1 MPFMADHLV
10 IKPSLV
16 VETGMKLLRR
26 ERILGAMV
34 TDQGVG
40 NWGGSVGD
48 TITIRVPG
56 IMRAHQRGIRD
67 TDRTLT
73 ENTIVEYP
81 IPVKIDKHLYQAVPM
96 KDEQL
101 TLDIRE
107 WTRQV
112 LYPMVQSIGE
122 LNEQNLA
129 NLIEGAPYTETIVID
144 PSDTFKA
151 FSTAVQRLSETNVPM
166 AGRVLVVGSAVATAL
181 RNDTQ
186 FRHADFS
193 GDLANS
199 ALRDAWVSRIA
210 GMNVIESQWIS
221 QDSAYIF
228 HPTAFL
234 VAYQSPLVPRGV
246 AYGDSASVDG
256 IALRFLADYNYSGLN
271 DRYVLD
277 TYAGYNVISD
287 PDQGFVRSIKLRLAM
302 TGGINVVSA
311 GGGAVALTVGQTLQ
325 LKIRDDNGALIT
337 DRCTFVS
344 GTPAKA
350 TVTAG
355 PGYENGGLVTAVAA
369 GTSAITV
376 TYAGPSGAKTTTVN
390 VTVS

>member
-1 MPFMADHLV
+1 MPDHEVLKSSLV
-10 IKPSLV
+10 IDSAL
-16 VETGMKLLRR
+16 KLLRR
-26 ERILGAMV
+26 ERILAAMV
-34 TDQGVG
+34 TDHGVS
-40 NWGGSVGD
+40 NWGGSEGD

-56 IMRAHQRGIRD
+56 VMRANQRGIRD
-67 TDRTLT
+67 ANRTLA
-73 ENTIVEYP
+73 ESSIVEYP
-81 IPVKIDKHLYQAVPM
+81 VPVTIDKHLYQAVPM

-101 TLDIRE
+101 SLDIRD
-107 WTRQV
+107 WARQV
-112 LYPMVQSIGE
+112 LFPMVQSIGE
-122 LNEQNLA
+122 LNESNLA
-129 NLIEGAPYTETIVID
+129 SLIETAPYQETIAID
-144 PSDTFKA
+144 PTDTFKA
-151 FSTAVQRLSETNVPM
+151 FSTAVQRLSETNVPKP
-166 AGRVLVVGSAVATAL
+166 GRVLVVGSAVATAL

-193 GDLANS
+193 GDAANS
-199 ALRDAWVSRIA
+199 ALREAWVSRIA

-234 VAYQSPLVPRGV
+234 VTYQAPAVPRGV
-246 AYGDSASVDG
+246 SYGSSAAVDG
-256 IALRFLADYNYSGLN
+256 LALRFLADYNYGGLN

-277 TYAGYNVISD
+277 TYAGYNTISD
-287 PDQGFVRSIKLRLAM
+287 PDQGFVRAVKLRLAM
-302 TGGINVVSA
+302 TGNINVVSA
-311 GGGAVALTVGQTLQ
+311 GGVAPTMAVGDTLQ

-376 TYAGPSGAKTTTVN
+376 TYAGPSGNKTATVN
-390 VTVS
+390 VTVA

>member
-1 MPFMADHLV
+1 MPDHEVLKSSLV
-10 IKPSLV
+10 IDSAL
-16 VETGMKLLRR
+16 KLLRR
-26 ERILGAMV
+26 ERILAAMV
-34 TDQGVG
+34 TDHGVS
-40 NWGGSVGD
+40 NWGGSEGD

-56 IMRAHQRGIRD
+56 VMRANQRGIRD
-67 TDRTLT
+67 ANRTLA
-73 ENTIVEYP
+73 ESSIVEYP
-81 IPVKIDKHLYQAVPM
+81 VPVTIDKHLYQAVPM

-101 TLDIRE
+101 SLDIRD
-107 WTRQV
+107 WARQV
-112 LYPMVQSIGE
+112 LFPMVQSIGE
-122 LNEQNLA
+122 LNESNLA
-129 NLIEGAPYTETIVID
+129 SLIETAPYQETIAID
-144 PSDTFKA
+144 PTDTFKA
-151 FSTAVQRLSETNVPM
+151 FSTAVQRLSETNVPKP
-166 AGRVLVVGSAVATAL
+166 GRVLVVGSAVATAL

-193 GDLANS
+193 GDAANS
-199 ALRDAWVSRIA
+199 ALREAWVSRIA

-234 VAYQSPLVPRGV
+234 VTYQAPAVPRGV
-246 AYGDSASVDG
+246 SYGSSAAVDG
-256 IALRFLADYNYSGLN
+256 LALRFLADYNYGGLN

-277 TYAGYNVISD
+277 TYAGYNTISD
-287 PDQGFVRSIKLRLAM
+287 PDQGFVRAVKLRLAM
-302 TGGINVVSA
+302 TGNINVVSA
-311 GGGAVALTVGQTLQ
+311 GGTTVSMAVGDTLQ

-376 TYAGPSGAKTTTVN
+376 TYAGPSGNKTATVN
-390 VTVS
+390 VTVA